1 MIDTI
6 VLAGGKSFLPE
17 KAKCK
22 SLLLINSQPMVWY
35 ILQELKRV
43 NNIGDV
49 VLVASKEVAE
59 EVENDYNFWID
70 SNASLSDN
78 LLKGFE
84 KTSSDYILI
93 CSADIPLVK
102 KEHIQ
107 WFIDEGLRSGA
118 RLVMPYITKE
128 IIDKTYPGAKRTY
141 VRLKDGL
148 VTLGNIALIERTLV
162 GEIKQLL
169 KKATDYRKNPLKIAM
184 LVGCD
189 IVALYLLGLLS
200 VKYIERKAY
209 RLVKGPVRGLLCPYP
224 EIGMDVDKVEDL
236 EVVKRFI

>member
-17 KAKCK
+17 KTSFK

-35 ILQELKRV
+35 ILKELKCV
-43 NNIGDV
+43 NNISKV
-49 VLVASKEVAE
+49 VLVASKEVAR
-59 EVENDYNFWID
+59 EVKNDYHLWVD
-70 SNASLSDN
+70 SNSSITDN

-102 KEHIQ
+102 KDHIQ
-107 WFIDEGLRSGA
+107 WFIEEGLKSGA
-118 RLVMPYITKE
+118 RLAMPFMTKE

-148 VTLGNIALIERTLV
+148 VTLGNIALVERNLL
-162 GEIKQLL
+162 GEIKQLI
-169 KKATDYRKNPLKIAM
+169 KKATDYRKNPLKIAT
-184 LVGCD
+184 LVGYD
-189 IVALYLLGLLS
+189 IVVLYLLGLLS

-209 RLVKGPVRGLLCPYP
+209 RFVKGPVRGLLCPYP
-224 EIGMDVDKVEDL
+224 EIGMDVDKIEDL
-236 EVVKRFI
+236 EIVEQFI